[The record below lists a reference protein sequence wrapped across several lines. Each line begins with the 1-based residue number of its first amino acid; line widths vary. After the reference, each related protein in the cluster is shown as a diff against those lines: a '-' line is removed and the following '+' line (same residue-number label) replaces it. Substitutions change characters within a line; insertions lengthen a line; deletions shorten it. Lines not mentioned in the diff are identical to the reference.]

1 MLAPVCKCGPGR
13 HRAGWSYL
21 DASPAGTAEAS
32 DNPRIPKDPWN
43 SFLSGKH
50 TPPCSGGPM
59 GLMFLEPYQAHSGSN
74 SGSRFSSFL
83 QPKKIKEPRPEKQ
96 SKWAVMSW
104 LIFIYFKKDLS
115 WILELKC
122 FKSAVRLWH
131 GLWCGK
137 YTWWVGCGTGVGS
150 HLMWLWA
157 SWDPPSLLGAGVPCD
172 RKAVA
177 KKTKLTANGML
188 LQERQTLRK

>member
-1 MLAPVCKCGPGR
+1 M
-13 HRAGWSYL
+13 
-21 DASPAGTAEAS
+21 TAEAP

-43 SFLSGKH
+43 SYLSGKH
-50 TPPCSGGPM
+50 TPPCSGGPN
-59 GLMFLEPYQAHSGSN
+59 GHDVSGAVPSTLRFKFRFKTQLILAAKEDKRTQAG
-74 SGSRFSSFL
+74 
-83 QPKKIKEPRPEKQ
+83 ET

-150 HLMWLWA
+150 HLM
-157 SWDPPSLLGAGVPCD
+157 
-172 RKAVA
+172 
-177 KKTKLTANGML
+177 
-188 LQERQTLRK
+188 